1 MLGNRNPLLN
11 SSLMVVRWE
20 SEGKGGFVDQL
31 IFPEKVFSVFKCR
44 QNSHYDRMLL
54 KLISI

>member
-1 MLGNRNPLLN
+1 
-11 SSLMVVRWE
+11 MVVRWE
-20 SEGKGGFVDQL
+20 IKVITKLSEGKGGFVDQL

-44 QNSHYDRMLL
+44 QASHYDRMLL